1 MFGDGLIIMTIQY
14 DDISDMYIFKFML
27 WVVAMET
34 NVLHFTNV
42 SHPKVIYVAIAT
54 KLDGN

>member
-1 MFGDGLIIMTIQY
+1 MFGDGLIIKTIQY
-14 DDISDMYIFKFML
+14 DDIPDMYIFEFVL

-42 SHPKVIYVAIAT
+42 SGKKVIYVAIAT